1 MANESNTNNSELK
14 AFFIQHGTKVAV
26 AFVIVIAVIAGII
39 QYKDA
44 RKAAAIEQSEL
55 IGMGYTYLYAGE
67 KDSALVEFEAKIAS
81 GKVEGLALAKIS
93 LLAGNIKFEKKDFD
107 GAALL
112 LQKALDNAGSVA
124 LVRSAA
130 MHGLAAVKMEKGDFS
145 AAANFLEKYIA
156 EFGKRT
162 GDLEDRYQKDEPAD
176 EVPMVADAM
185 WKLTLVY
192 QQLGASDKAKA
203 TAEKLLHVYGDN
215 RAFADKAK
223 KFLASL

>member
-1 MANESNTNNSELK
+1 MANESNNNNSELK
-14 AFFIQHGTKVAV
+14 AFFVKHGTTIVV
-26 AFVIVIAVIAGII
+26 AFVVLVAIIAGII
-39 QYKDA
+39 QFKEA
-44 RKAAAIEQSEL
+44 RKAAAAEQSEL
-55 IGMGYTYLYAGE
+55 IGIGLTYLYAGE
-67 KDSALVEFEAKIAS
+67 KDSALVEFEGKIAS
-81 GKVEGLALAKIS
+81 GKLEGLALAKAS
-93 LLAGNIKFEKKDFD
+93 LLAGNIKFEKKDLD
-107 GAALL
+107 GAAILF
-112 LQKALDNAGSVA
+112 QKSLDNAGSVA

-203 TAEKLLHVYGDN
+203 TAKRLLKVYGDN
-215 RAFADKAK
+215 RAYADKAK
-223 KFLASL
+223 KFIAAI

>member
-1 MANESNTNNSELK
+1 MANESNNNNSELK
-14 AFFIQHGTKVAV
+14 AFFVKHGTTIVV
-26 AFVIVIAVIAGII
+26 AFVVLVAIIAGII
-39 QYKDA
+39 QFKEA
-44 RKAAAIEQSEL
+44 RKAAAAEQSEL
-55 IGMGYTYLYAGE
+55 IGVGLTYLYAGE
-67 KDSALVEFEAKIAS
+67 KDSALVEFEGKIAS
-81 GKVEGLALAKIS
+81 GKLEGLALAKAS
-93 LLAGNIKFEKKDFD
+93 LLAGNIKFEKKDLD
-107 GAALL
+107 GAAILF
-112 LQKALDNAGSVA
+112 QTTLDNAGSVA

-203 TAEKLLHVYGDN
+203 TAERLLKVYGDN

-223 KFLASL
+223 KFIAAI

>member
-14 AFFIQHGTKVAV
+14 AFFIQHGTKIAV
-26 AFVIVIAVIAGII
+26 AFVVVIAVIAGII
-39 QYKDA
+39 QYRDA
-44 RKAAAIEQSEL
+44 RKAAAAEQSEL
-55 IGMGYTYLYAGE
+55 IGLGYTYLYAGE
-67 KDSALVEFEAKIAS
+67 KDSALVEFEEKIAS
-81 GKVEGLALAKIS
+81 GKLESVALAKAS
-93 LLAGNIKFEKKDFD
+93 LLAGNIKFEKKDLD

-112 LQKALDNAGSVA
+112 FQKALDNAGSVA

-192 QQLGASDKAKA
+192 QQLGAADKAKA
-203 TAEKLLHVYGDN
+203 TAERLLKVYGDN
-215 RAFADKAK
+215 RAYADKAK
-223 KFLASL
+223 KFLAAL

>member
-14 AFFIQHGTKVAV
+14 AFFINHGTKIAV
-26 AFVIVIAVIAGII
+26 EFVVVFAVIAGIV

-44 RKAAAIEQSEL
+44 RKAAAAEQSEL
-55 IGMGYTYLYAGE
+55 LGVGLTYLYANE

-81 GKVEGLALAKIS
+81 GKLEGLALAKAS
-93 LLAGNIKFEKKDFD
+93 LLAGNVKYEKRDYD
-107 GAALL
+107 GAAVLF
-112 LQKALDNAGSVA
+112 QKTLDNAGSVA

-145 AAANFLEKYIA
+145 AAAKFLEDYIA

-162 GDLEDRYQKDEPAD
+162 GDKEDRYQKDEPAD

-192 QQLGASDKAKA
+192 QQLGATDKAK
-203 TAEKLLHVYGDN
+203 TVAERLLHIYGDN
-215 RAFADKAK
+215 RAFADKAR
-223 KFLASL
+223 KFLASI

>member
-1 MANESNTNNSELK
+1 MDNESNTNNSELK
-14 AFFIQHGTKVAV
+14 AFFIQHGTKIAV
-26 AFVIVIAVIAGII
+26 AFVVVIAVIAGII
-39 QYKDA
+39 QYRDA
-44 RKAAAIEQSEL
+44 RKAAAAEQSEL

-67 KDSALVEFEAKIAS
+67 KDSALVEFEEKIAS

-107 GAALL
+107 GAAFLF
-112 LQKALDNAGSVA
+112 QKSLDNAGSVA

-130 MHGLAAVKMEKGDFS
+130 MHGLAAVKMEKGDFP

-192 QQLGASDKAKA
+192 QQLGVNDKAKA
-203 TAEKLLHVYGDN
+203 TAERLLKVYGDN
-215 RAFADKAK
+215 RAYADKAK
-223 KFLASL
+223 KFIAAI

>member
-14 AFFIQHGTKVAV
+14 AFFIHHGTKIAV
-26 AFVIVIAVIAGII
+26 AFVVVFAVIAGII
-39 QYKDA
+39 QYRDA
-44 RKAAAIEQSEL
+44 RKAAAAEQSEL
-55 IGMGYTYLYAGE
+55 IGVGLTYLYAGE
-67 KDSALVEFEAKIAS
+67 KDSALVEFEGKIAS
-81 GKVEGLALAKIS
+81 GKLEGLALAKAS
-93 LLAGNIKFEKKDFD
+93 LFAGNIKYEKNDLD
-107 GAALL
+107 GAAIHF
-112 LQKALDNAGSVA
+112 QNALDNAGSVA

-156 EFGKRT
+156 EYGKRT
-162 GDLEDRYQKDEPAD
+162 GDLEDRYEKDEPAD

-192 QQLGASDKAKA
+192 QQLGATDKAK
-203 TAEKLLHVYGDN
+203 TVAERLLHIYGDN

-223 KFLASL
+223 KFLASI